1 MSSEKDNIWSQ
12 IKCHISFILSLNL
25 IYHYALIK
33 ITNGCVN
40 NQQNSSK
47 TKIGEHILCG
57 YSMLTIWGFD
67 HIEDKHT

>member
-1 MSSEKDNIWSQ
+1 MKPDKMSYI
-12 IKCHISFILSLNL
+12 IYAL
-25 IYHYALIK
+25 IESLIK

-40 NQQNSSK
+40 NQPNSSK
-47 TKIGEHILCG
+47 TKIGEHIICG